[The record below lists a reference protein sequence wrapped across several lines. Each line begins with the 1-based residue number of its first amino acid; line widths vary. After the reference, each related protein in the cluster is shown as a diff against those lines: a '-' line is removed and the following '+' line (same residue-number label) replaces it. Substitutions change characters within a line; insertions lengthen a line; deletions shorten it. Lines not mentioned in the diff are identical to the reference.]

1 MSSANELKEQGNKL
15 FIAGKFKEAVS
26 LYTKAIVCLLDFSFC
41 FIQVFQ
47 FTNQYNILIDR
58 ICL

>member
-26 LYTKAIVCLLDFSFC
+26 FYTKAIVC
-41 FIQVFQ
+41 FILYFEI
-47 FTNQYNILIDR
+47 YNIFFNFITLMLIGKK
-58 ICL
+58 C

>member
-26 LYTKAIVCLLDFSFC
+26 FYTKAIVCFILYCEISKIVLLFLN
-41 FIQVFQ
+41 VK
-47 FTNQYNILIDR
+47 
-58 ICL
+58 CL